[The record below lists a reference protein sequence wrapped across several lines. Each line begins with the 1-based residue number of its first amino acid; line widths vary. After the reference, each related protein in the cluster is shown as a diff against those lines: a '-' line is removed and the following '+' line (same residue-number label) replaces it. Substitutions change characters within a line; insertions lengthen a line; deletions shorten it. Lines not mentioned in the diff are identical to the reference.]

1 MPSVNVT
8 LTSYDKK
15 EGQGQRGPW
24 TLHLFKDS
32 AGQSYQTFEAP
43 ISNRAYGLL
52 NKPVVLEYKDKPAKN
67 PEYPPNKEIV
77 DIQLDVAALEAI
89 EDEHYNPPTNALT
102 SGAPLVNSG
111 DDRQIQIMRQ
121 SALER
126 AIRFYGY
133 SGQAYGEVQIY
144 ELSEEFLHYFQTGE
158 YPGSVPQSGTT
169 GEYPGKSEAQI
180 IADLNDIAA

>member
-8 LTSYDKK
+8 LTSYDKR

-52 NKPVVLEYKDKPAKN
+52 NQPVVLEYKDKPSKN

-77 DIQLDVAALEAI
+77 DIQPDTSVVRTDDPGL
-89 EDEHYNPPTNALT
+89 PPTTT
-102 SGAPLVNSG
+102 SEAPTTTGRAAFAANSG

-126 AIRFYGY
+126 AIRALSAQIDGFDEQY
-133 SGQAYGEVQIY
+133 SVY
-144 ELSEEFLHYFQTGE
+144 ELSEQFLHYFQTGE
-158 YPGSVPQSGTT
+158 YPG
-169 GEYPGKSEAQI
+169 KSEKDV
-180 IADLNDIAA
+180 IAGFEALAAE